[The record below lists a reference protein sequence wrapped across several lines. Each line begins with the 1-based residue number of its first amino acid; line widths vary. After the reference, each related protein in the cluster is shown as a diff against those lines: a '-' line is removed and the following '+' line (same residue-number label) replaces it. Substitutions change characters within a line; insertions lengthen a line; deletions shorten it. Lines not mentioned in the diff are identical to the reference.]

1 VMSEVVKHAHAVILD
16 IVGRGK
22 NSTMIDHTLLHSE
35 WLKEAQFVADLE
47 SALHALFP
55 GSDISVVSDSPA
67 PPRISF
73 TYTPL

>member
-1 VMSEVVKHAHAVILD
+1 MSDVVKHAYAVILD
-16 IVGRGK
+16 IVARGK
-22 NSTMIDHTLLHSE
+22 TSAMIDHILLHSE

-55 GSDISVVSDSPA
+55 GSDISIVSDSPA

-73 TYTPL
+73 AYTPL